1 MTQREE
7 LRKKLIRPFVE
18 AAAFDGWTRSM
29 MLSEAEAQGISAA
42 AVRVAFPNGGAEAFM
57 FWHEHDDAMLLQEA
71 PKLLAEEASTTKRVK
86 ILTQRRLEM
95 IAEHGEAHRRGA
107 ALLSVPANISN
118 MAKLFANMSDN
129 IWHAAGDQATD
140 MSYYSKRAL
149 LGYILKTTSMRIA
162 TDGTA
167 DWPSFMDRRFGE
179 VMHLGKWAS
188 KLPSFGA
195 PMDAFFKK
203 MAARR

>member
-7 LRKKLIRPFVE
+7 LRKKLIGPFAQ
-18 AAAFDGWTRSM
+18 AAAFDGWTKSM
-29 MLSEAEAQGISAA
+29 MLSEGQSLGVSAA
-42 AVRVAFPNGGAEAFM
+42 AVRVAFPGGGAEAFM
-57 FWHEHDDAMLLQEA
+57 FWHEHDDAELLREA
-71 PKLLAEEASTTKRVK
+71 PNLLADEASTTKRVTL
-86 ILTQRRLEM
+86 LTQRRLEM
-95 IAEHGEAHRRGA
+95 LANHGEAHRRGA
-107 ALLSVPANISN
+107 ALLSVPTHLPN

-129 IWHAAGDQATD
+129 IWHAAGDQSTD

-162 TDGTA
+162 TDGSA
-167 DWPSFMDRRFGE
+167 DWHAFMQRRFGE

-195 PMDAFFKK
+195 PLDAFFKK